1 MPDCDPLFPTS
12 LHLCASF
19 AVASG
24 LLVEVDGEVAGLTL
38 VIPSCG
44 PAAGA
49 ERLVSQHELRSIST
63 TILSPRVQLGRT
75 WRQGAKSSPLAM
87 MHLW

>member
-19 AVASG
+19 AVASN

-38 VIPSCG
+38 VVPSSG

-63 TILSPRVQLGRT
+63 SVLSPQIQLRRT

>member
-12 LHLCASF
+12 LHRCASL
-19 AVASG
+19 AAASA

-38 VIPSCG
+38 VIPTSG

-49 ERLVSQHELRSIST
+49 ERLVGQHELQSISNRF
-63 TILSPRVQLGRT
+63 LWESVQSWRT
-75 WRQGAKSSPLAM
+75 WRQGAKSSPLAVI
-87 MHLW
+87 HLW

>member
-1 MPDCDPLFPTS
+1 MRKL
-12 LHLCASF
+12 
-19 AVASG
+19 AVANS

-44 PAAGA
+44 PAARA
-49 ERLVSQHELRSIST
+49 ERLVSQHELRFIST
-63 TILSPRVQLGRT
+63 SVLSPQVRLRRT